1 MHDLQLLDDD
11 ALALFTANNL
21 DYTTSRCPW
30 SSHYLCSIVA
40 GTKTDLLSMGSGRRG
55 VRHDCRAAFW

>member
-21 DYTTSRCPW
+21 EL
-30 SSHYLCSIVA
+30 H
-40 GTKTDLLSMGSGRRG
+40 DLALPLVVSLSVQYCGR
-55 VRHDCRAAFW
+55 D